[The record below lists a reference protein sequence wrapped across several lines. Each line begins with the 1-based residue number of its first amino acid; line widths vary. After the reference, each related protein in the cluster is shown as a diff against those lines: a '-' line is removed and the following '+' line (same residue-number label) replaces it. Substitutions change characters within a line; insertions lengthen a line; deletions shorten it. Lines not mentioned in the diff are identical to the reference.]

1 MVILYFGIE
10 FPLLQFKGVNT
21 HSAHDPTRAVVPLP
35 VSTAM
40 PRMYG
45 LRFGPSRMSLRILVS
60 ELSFQYPHH
69 QAIPG
74 AAHRHLRPRPQSREH
89 QTVTEPRLG
98 LHFVVLLFVLLLA
111 ALPVVPE
118 AIHAAVRVAVWVAVW
133 VALLPGAHRLDFR
146 DHPIALE
153 SDDFPEYLTVYR
165 SHPTLP
171 LDDLPDSWFPDK
183 FLLRPTFMIA
193 SKTIREPC

>member
-1 MVILYFGIE
+1 
-10 FPLLQFKGVNT
+10 
-21 HSAHDPTRAVVPLP
+21 
-35 VSTAM
+35 
-40 PRMYG
+40 MYG

-74 AAHRHLRPRPQSREH
+74 AAHRPLRPRPQPREH

-118 AIHAAVRVAVWVAVW
+118 AIHAAVRVAVWVAVWAAVWAAVWVAVW